1 MSNNT
6 QIDNNDK
13 KNVLAKLTKLRSL
26 SDNDPLFMHL
36 VDYYIT
42 YAQSAFELLRDNYR
56 IDWLKHGGDVIQT
69 ATSFFGVGKSKLGT
83 IGTDIFEGTKA
94 KLSKLMTLKK
104 YEQILLVIGMQSACI
119 TSVEEFKKVSIL
131 IKEALRSG
139 SSYEVFFAHIE
150 VLEGIIRQSEDPQVQ
165 REAFNQICGYTKDE
179 VEAYS
184 KLKESSWMV
193 KERAYHTLLQMEHK
207 ECRLCKNE
215 LLSSAKEVIDE
226 RRKNEKQKDLR
237 RALQYST
244 EIVKVYHFIDNTLT
258 DEERNRLEAL
268 QTVRNAYLKRYG
280 EIKYIDDERGNID
293 MEGHFVN
300 VEIITKSEKEKKKEK
315 AGEKEKMLELD
326 EVYTCLLYTSPS
338 PRDS

>member
-42 YAQSAFELLRDNYR
+42 YAQSAFELLLDNHT
-56 IDWLKHGGDVIQT
+56 INWLKQGWDRIQT
-69 ATSFFGVGKSKLGT
+69 ATNFSGVGKPKFGN
-83 IGTDIFEGTKA
+83 IGTDIFKGTKA
-94 KLSKLMTLKK
+94 KLPKQMMMTLMK
-104 YEQILLVIGMQSACI
+104 YERLLLIIGMQSACI
-119 TSVEEFKKVSIL
+119 TSVEESKKVSIH

-193 KERAYHTLLQMEHK
+193 KERAYHTLLQMEQK
-207 ECRLCKNE
+207 ESRLYKSE
-215 LLSSAKEVIDE
+215 LLESVKEVIDE

-237 RALQYST
+237 HTLQNST
-244 EIVKVYHFIDNTLT
+244 EIVKVYRFIDNTLIT
-258 DEERNRLEAL
+258 DERNRLEAL
-268 QTVRNAYLKRYG
+268 QTVRNLSL
-280 EIKYIDDERGNID
+280 IHI
-293 MEGHFVN
+293 
-300 VEIITKSEKEKKKEK
+300 
-315 AGEKEKMLELD
+315 
-326 EVYTCLLYTSPS
+326 
-338 PRDS
+338 